1 MLVVGQPKLLEL
13 HETDSVADNLLREI
27 RSVETV
33 NAIGTNSTALYL
45 NTAQVPLA
53 LPISLILSR
62 LCIGQA
68 LTREARKEI
77 SGLQKLRHVSEQVE
91 RECMFLL
98 LPCLYIVMQKID
110 FQSVR

>member
-13 HETDSVADNLLREI
+13 HETDSVANNLLREI

-33 NAIGTNSTALYL
+33 NAIGANSTALDL

-53 LPISLILSR
+53 LPISLILSC

-68 LTREARKEI
+68 LTREA
-77 SGLQKLRHVSEQVE
+77 
-91 RECMFLL
+91 
-98 LPCLYIVMQKID
+98 
-110 FQSVR
+110 